1 MSADMLTA
9 ALDLAERG
17 NIVFPLKP
25 NGKTP
30 AIPSAHEPGS
40 DCRGE
45 CGRLGHGLW
54 DATDDPAIIHRW
66 WGYCPAANVGIN
78 CGASGLYVLDL
89 DTPKPDTP
97 PPWPPFDVEGVRDGF
112 DALAVLAE
120 HWVEPLPLGGL
131 EVRTGRGGTHLYF
144 RQPDGAQLRNTAKK
158 LGWLIDTRGVGGYV
172 VAPGSI
178 VAGKPYTIT
187 TQAEPAP
194 LPRWI
199 RRLADPPPPPPVPP
213 RRFRG
218 TPNPDRYAAVVLERE
233 LARLNAA
240 GAGERND
247 TLNAVAFNLGRHVA
261 RGTFTYAEAEN
272 ELLHAAQG
280 LGDAN
285 KGPDMAKSTNT
296 IRRALAD
303 GQRKGT

>member
-1 MSADMLTA
+1 MPADLLDV
-9 ALDLAERG
+9 ALGLARRG
-17 NIVFPLKP
+17 FHVFPLLP

-54 DATDDPAIIHRW
+54 DATLDPEVITRW
-66 WGYCPAANVGIN
+66 WSFCPPANVGIN
-78 CGASGLYVLDL
+78 CGASGLYVIDL
-89 DTPKPDTP
+89 DTPKHDTP

-144 RQPDGAQLRNTAKK
+144 HQPDGAQLRNSAKK
-158 LGWLIDTRGVGGYV
+158 LGWLIDARGHGGYV
-172 VAPGSI
+172 VAPGST
-178 VAGKPYTIT
+178 VAGNPYTVVT
-187 TQAEPAP
+187 EAEPGA
-194 LPRWI
+194 LPRWLH
-199 RRLADPPPPPPVPP
+199 RLADPPPPPPAPP

-218 TPNPDRYAAVVLERE
+218 TPNPDRYAAAVLDGE
-233 LARLNAA
+233 LAKLAAA
-240 GAGERND
+240 GPGQRND

-261 RGTFTYAEAEN
+261 RGTFTLSEVED
-272 ELLHAAQG
+272 ELLRAAEH
-280 LGDAN
+280 LGDPG
-285 KGPDMAKSTNT
+285 KRPDMAKSTST

-303 GQRKGT
+303 GRAKGS